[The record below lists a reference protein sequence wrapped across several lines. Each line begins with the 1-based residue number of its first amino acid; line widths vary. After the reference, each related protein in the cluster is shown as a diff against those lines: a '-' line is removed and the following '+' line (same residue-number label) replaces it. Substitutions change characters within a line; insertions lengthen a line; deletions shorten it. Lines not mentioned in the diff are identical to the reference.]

1 MERYYARHSTC
12 ICIKNR
18 PMGTFGRSIA
28 VWLVQVH
35 FFGDLCARLEVMN
48 QKLKEL
54 LAFFPEAELPFT
66 LQEGSEHEFGLN
78 ADSIPPVLLDELIYP
93 HLPFEVDEFT
103 EILPG
108 VHWKTSEGCVVLVFW
123 AARLMKYSFVVY
135 SYDREGNWKGVSEV
149 AGFTAF
155 GEDIIRRMARVDDPD
170 TLYVVEGSQSHRDQD
185 VRPGNSR
192 KWEVQV
198 LSSGELAELML
209 ED

>member
-1 MERYYARHSTC
+1 MLTFERSAPRMKLQIY
-12 ICIKNR
+12 
-18 PMGTFGRSIA
+18 
-28 VWLVQVH
+28 
-35 FFGDLCARLEVMN
+35 FFSDLYPRIMDMD
-48 QKLKEL
+48 QKLREL
-54 LAFFPEAELPFT
+54 MAYFPEAELPFT

-78 ADSIPPVLLDELIYP
+78 AEGIPAVLLDEMIYP

-108 VHWKTSEGCVVLVFW
+108 VHWKTSEGCWALVFW

-135 SYDREGNWKGVSEV
+135 SYDPDGKWKGVAEV

-192 KWEVQV
+192 KWEIQI
-198 LSSGELAELML
+198 LSNGELAELML

>member
-1 MERYYARHSTC
+1 MLTFERSAPRMKLQIY
-12 ICIKNR
+12 
-18 PMGTFGRSIA
+18 
-28 VWLVQVH
+28 
-35 FFGDLCARLEVMN
+35 FFSDLYPRIMDMD
-48 QKLKEL
+48 QKLREL
-54 LAFFPEAELPFT
+54 MAYFPEAELPFT

-78 ADSIPPVLLDELIYP
+78 AEGIPAVLLDEMIYP

-108 VHWKTSEGCVVLVFW
+108 VHWKTSEGCWALVFW

-135 SYDREGNWKGVSEV
+135 SYDSDGKWKGVAEV

-192 KWEVQV
+192 KWEIQI
-198 LSSGELAELML
+198 LSNGELAELML